1 MNTLTF
7 KQATL
12 AAALAFACALPMAA
26 GAADTV
32 GAPGTDT
39 LALFCKNC
47 GHVVSV
53 VPYKV
58 KGSSSGVG
66 IVGGAVVGGLLGH
79 TLIGGGARTI
89 ATVAGAGGGAY
100 AGNAIER
107 NMNSKTRYRVTVQM
121 EDGSTRVFREAAPG
135 WRRGDRVR
143 VENGR
148 LTADS

>member
-1 MNTLTF
+1 MNTLTLR
-7 KQATL
+7 QSAVAATL
-12 AAALAFACALPMAA
+12 ALACALPMTATAA
-26 GAADTV
+26 ETLDAPGADTV
-32 GAPGTDT
+32 
-39 LALFCKNC
+39 ALFCKNC
-47 GHVVSV
+47 GRVVSV

-58 KGSSSGVG
+58 KGGSSGVG

-79 TLIGGGARTI
+79 TIGGGNGNTI

-121 EDGSTRVFREAAPG
+121 EDGTSRVFHEAAPG